1 MTDIIKELRKYRI
14 GGLAI
19 FDLVFAII
27 GMVLLA
33 GWLGYKEYRW
43 YAGLA
48 AVPIGIIVHR
58 LFGIKT
64 TLNYKL
70 GLSEKPE

>member
-1 MTDIIKELRKYRI
+1 MTDTIKELRRYKI

-19 FDLVFAII
+19 FDLVFAIV

-33 GWLGYKEYRW
+33 GWLGYKEYRVQ
-43 YAGLA
+43 AALLA
-48 AVPIGIIVHR
+48 IPVGIVVHK
-58 LFGIKT
+58 LLGVKT
-64 TLNYKL
+64 ALNYKL